1 MQSNIDKLLL
11 FLTDALGRTEARD
24 SFTEILQYT
33 ARIVAGTC
41 PTQELAARRVYKS
54 LSEGRKI
61 FRLFRFIPELR
72 SLTLVDNPVV
82 LIRRLAISQST
93 VSALFCMLD
102 NLIYYLE
109 TVKRKSRGDIRP
121 FKLIKNRV
129 SLLRI
134 CIALVLTATELRREL
149 NLKKEVI
156 LDPEDRS
163 VQLSVRLWHESLR
176 LWLTVHKLHLLRLF
190 LSLPAGKNRVPPGI
204 VRDKTKYDLIPGVV
218 GLASAVT
225 AFIRKTYLRSV
236 PR

>member
-11 FLTDALGRTEARD
+11 FLTDALSRTDARD

-33 ARIVAGTC
+33 ARIIAGTC

-72 SLTLVDNPVV
+72 NLTLVDDPDK
-82 LIRRLAISQST
+82 LICRLAISQSA
-93 VSALFCMLD
+93 VSALFCILD
-102 NLIYYLE
+102 NFIYYLE

-121 FKLIKNRV
+121 FKFIKNRV

-134 CIALVLTATELRREL
+134 CIALVLTTLELRREL
-149 NLKKEVI
+149 NLKKEII

-176 LWLTVHKLHLLRLF
+176 LWLTLHKLHLLSLF
-190 LSLPAGKNRVPPGI
+190 LSLPAGKQRVPPAI
-204 VRDKTKYDLIPGVV
+204 VSDKTKYDLVPGLV

-225 AFIRKTYLRSV
+225 AFIRKTYLRTV

>member
-1 MQSNIDKLLL
+1 MHSNIDKLLL

-72 SLTLVDNPVV
+72 SLTLVDDPVV
-82 LIRRLAISQST
+82 LIRRLAIFQST

-121 FKLIKNRV
+121 FKFIKNRV

-134 CIALVLTATELRREL
+134 CIALVLTALELRREL

-190 LSLPAGKNRVPPGI
+190 LSLPAGKHRVPPGI

-225 AFIRKTYLRSV
+225 AFIRKTYLRTV

>member
-11 FLTDALGRTEARD
+11 FLTDALGRTDARD

-33 ARIVAGTC
+33 ARIIAGTC

-72 SLTLVDNPVV
+72 NLTLVDDPDK
-82 LIRRLAISQST
+82 LISRLAISQSA
-93 VSALFCMLD
+93 VSALFCILD
-102 NLIYYLE
+102 NFIYYLE

-121 FKLIKNRV
+121 FKFIKNRV

-134 CIALVLTATELRREL
+134 CIALVLTTLELRREL
-149 NLKKEVI
+149 NLKKEII

-176 LWLTVHKLHLLRLF
+176 LWLTLHKLHLLSLF
-190 LSLPAGKNRVPPGI
+190 LSLPAGKHRVPPAI
-204 VRDKTKYDLIPGVV
+204 VRDKTKYDLIPGLV

-225 AFIRKTYLRSV
+225 AFIRKTYLRTV